1 MAKVRTD
8 LVRADRCCVLQWSPM
23 SEHNIPPAQSR
34 KGIGG
39 RPTKYTTAKAKLICS
54 GVAAGQTLKQ
64 IAEALSINYDTIH
77 EWRNSRPE
85 FSDML
90 AQARFI
96 RAEHMADEIVEIS
109 DESSADWI
117 EWEMRDGQIRGMP
130 NPAAAARARLRVETR
145 KFLMEKWA
153 PKQFGSL
160 QRLELTGAGGGPIL
174 LEQITLVAMR
184 ELEAERVSAHNGP
197 RVIDNAGE
205 RPEQSALT
213 HTSAHTKKR

>member
-1 MAKVRTD
+1 
-8 LVRADRCCVLQWSPM
+8 M

-34 KGIGG
+34 KGISG
-39 RPTKYTTAKAKLICS
+39 RPTKYTAAKAKFICV

-64 IAEALSINYDTIH
+64 IAEALSISYDSIH

-85 FSDML
+85 FADML

-109 DESSADWI
+109 DDSSADWI
-117 EWEMRDGQIRGMP
+117 EWEMREGQIRGMP

-153 PKQFGSL
+153 PKQFGVL
-160 QRLELTGAGGGPIL
+160 QRLELTGPNGGPLL

-184 ELEAERVSAHNGP
+184 ELEAERARGAENATLP
-197 RVIDNAGE
+197 QNPQVIDNAGE

-213 HTSAHTKKR
+213 HTSAHIKSASPMGKSS